1 MPRMLVLTDHE
12 TASGFRLVGIEV
24 RESNVENAQKAL
36 NEIILSDN
44 YGLVVVDESL
54 IPDPNRSSERIMRG
68 RDLPVLLNM
77 PSLRAAF
84 VESDDSTEYMK
95 ALVRDTIGF
104 DVKMD

>member
-1 MPRMLVLTDHE
+1 MPKMLVLTDNE
-12 TASGFRLVGIEV
+12 TATGFRLAGIEV
-24 RESNVENAQKAL
+24 RESDPQNAQKVL

-54 IPDPNRSSERIMRG
+54 IPDPNKSSERIMRG

-77 PSLRAAF
+77 PSLGAAF
-84 VESDDSTEYMK
+84 IESDDSTEYMK

>member
-1 MPRMLVLTDHE
+1 MPRMLVLTDNE
-12 TASGFRLVGIEV
+12 TATGFRLAGIEV
-24 RESNVENAQKAL
+24 RESDPQNAQKAL

-54 IPDPNRSSERIMRG
+54 IPDPNKSSERIMRG

-77 PSLRAAF
+77 PSLGAAF
-84 VESDDSTEYMK
+84 RETDDSTEYMK

>member
-1 MPRMLVLTDHE
+1 MPKMLILTDSE
-12 TASGFRLVGIEV
+12 TATGFRLAGLEV
-24 RESNVENAQKAL
+24 KESDAENAQKDL

-54 IPDPNRSSERIMRG
+54 IADPNKSSERIMRG

-77 PSLRAAF
+77 PSLGAAF
-84 VESDDSTEYMK
+84 KESDDSTEYMK